1 MGKMWINIM
10 LEYLQDF
17 SEVAHAL
24 MMFGGMCL
32 FILFGVPIPV
42 AVGLG
47 TIIGYMLLDFP
58 LLALSQAMYTGV
70 EPFPLVTVPLFVLA
84 GSLMEQ
90 GGMAKR
96 IVGVAESLIGN
107 IFGSLG
113 LIAVLGCAFFAALSG
128 SGPATTAAI
137 GAVMI
142 PSMIKQK
149 YDPAFGGAI
158 AAAGGALGSLIPPS
172 NLMIIYG
179 IVAEQSIP
187 RLFLAGFIPGFI
199 ATAALMIVTYIIAR
213 KRGYIGV
220 DRTFSVKKVGTAL
233 NHGKFAVIAP
243 IIILGGIYAGIF
255 TPTEA
260 ASVAVVYALL
270 IGGVVYRE
278 LTIANI
284 IDCLKITAMISGAV
298 LIIVG
303 PAKAYGEL
311 MSLLSVPDMLGEAIS
326 GVTESPFL
334 ILMIMAVILI
344 LSGMFLESIAQIIL
358 LTPLMLPIVANLG
371 VDPIV
376 FGILMVISC
385 EIGFLTPPVGVN
397 LFVAARITNLGV
409 DRISIAVIPFLLAY
423 VVVLIIISAFP
434 DLVTFLPNLF
444 YGKYQY

>member
-1 MGKMWINIM
+1 MLDYLMGT
-10 LEYLQDF
+10 
-17 SEVAHAL
+17 SELAQAI

-32 FILFGVPIPV
+32 FIILGVPIPI

-47 TIIGYMLLDFP
+47 TIIGYILLDFP

-107 IFGSLG
+107 VNGSLG

-142 PSMIKQK
+142 PSMIQQR

-187 RLFLAGFIPGFI
+187 RLFLAGFFPGLI
-199 ATAALMIVTYIIAR
+199 ATASLMLVTYLIAR
-213 KRGYIGV
+213 KRGYVGV
-220 DRTFSVKKVGTAL
+220 DHEFSFAKVLTAL
-233 NHGKFAVIAP
+233 NHGKFAIIAP

-260 ASVAVVYALL
+260 ASVAVVYALI
-270 IGGVVYRE
+270 IGGLVYRE
-278 LTIANI
+278 LKWINI
-284 IDCLKITAMISGAV
+284 VDCLKITAMISGAV

-311 MSLLSVPDMLGEAIS
+311 MSLMSVPDMLGEALM

-344 LSGMFLESIAQIIL
+344 ISGMFLESIAQIIL
-358 LTPLMLPIVANLG
+358 LTPLMLPIVVGLD

-409 DRISIAVIPFLLAY
+409 DRISIAVIPFLFAY
-423 VVVLIIISAFP
+423 ILVLVIISAFP
-434 DLVTFLPNLF
+434 DIVTFLPNFF
-444 YGKYQY
+444 YGEYG

>member
-1 MGKMWINIM
+1 M
-10 LEYLQDF
+10 LEYLMNT
-17 SEVAHAL
+17 SELAQAL

-32 FILFGVPIPV
+32 FIILGVPIPI

-47 TIIGYMLLDFP
+47 TIIGYILLDFP

-70 EPFPLVTVPLFVLA
+70 EPFPLVTVPLFVFA

-107 IFGSLG
+107 VNGSLG

-142 PSMIKQK
+142 PSMIQQK

-187 RLFLAGFIPGFI
+187 RLFLAGFFPGFI
-199 ATAALMIVTYIIAR
+199 ATAALMLVTYIIAR
-213 KRGYIGV
+213 KRGYVGI
-220 DRTFSVKKVGTAL
+220 DHQFSFSNVFKAL
-233 NHGKFAVIAP
+233 NYGKFAIIAP
-243 IIILGGIYAGIF
+243 VIILGGIYAGIF

-270 IGGVVYRE
+270 IGGIVYRE

-311 MSLLSVPDMLGEAIS
+311 MSLLSVPDMLGEALM

-334 ILMIMAVILI
+334 ILMIMAFILI
-344 LSGMFLESIAQIIL
+344 ISGMFLESIAQIIL
-358 LTPLMLPIVANLG
+358 LTPLMLPIVVGLD

-409 DRISIAVIPFLLAY
+409 DRISIAVIPFLFAY
-423 VVVLIIISAFP
+423 IVVLIIISAFP
-434 DLVTFLPNLF
+434 DIVTFLPNLL
-444 YGKYQY
+444 YGEYS

>member
-334 ILMIMAVILI
+334 ILMIMALILI
-344 LSGMFLESIAQIIL
+344 VSGMFLESIAQIIL